1 MSLQLVK
8 ASQYPSTT
16 GAAPATAPPF
26 FTSARAKMGAMS
38 SAASISRPWKKSVQH
53 TALKPPRKV

>member
-8 ASQYPSTT
+8 ASQYPSTA

-38 SAASISRPWKKSVQH
+38 SAASRVRNFRMATSS
-53 TALKPPRKV
+53 

>member
-26 FTSARAKMGAMS
+26 FTSARAKMGRNEQRRQHQQGPGKSPS
-38 SAASISRPWKKSVQH
+38 S
-53 TALKPPRKV
+53 TPR